1 MTNEKIK
8 KLAEALQHRE
18 NAKDSK
24 VQINKVLR
32 NKSCAT
38 IIREFKHLMPEI
50 HNKDRNKSLLILVLS
65 ILHKNIGLLDNLQK
79 VLSTEGLIP
88 N

>member
-1 MTNEKIK
+1 MTNDDIK

-38 IIREFKHLMPEI
+38 IIREFKHLMLSLI
-50 HNKDRNKSLLILVLS
+50 HIWCKFLIIN
-65 ILHKNIGLLDNLQK
+65 ILFSFRVKIAAF
-79 VLSTEGLIP
+79 IFFP
-88 N
+88 

>member
-1 MTNEKIK
+1 MTNDDIK

-38 IIREFKHLMPEI
+38 FK
-50 HNKDRNKSLLILVLS
+50 KSY
-65 ILHKNIGLLDNLQK
+65 LQK
-79 VLSTEGLIP
+79 V
-88 N
+88 

>member
-1 MTNEKIK
+1 MLGRNANMTNDDIK

-50 HNKDRNKSLLILVLS
+50 HNKDRNKSLLILVLPFYIK
-65 ILHKNIGLLDNLQK
+65 IL
-79 VLSTEGLIP
+79 VY
-88 N
+88 